1 MTQESTARTCLATAT
16 GQRGYCGRK
25 TLSAATTIADVTC
38 KDCGAAVRADQ
49 QAGILTPE
57 LTAAIA
63 C

>member
-1 MTQESTARTCLATAT
+1 MTQETTARTCLAGTT

-25 TLSAATTIADVTC
+25 TTSPATAIADVTC

-49 QAGILTPE
+49 HAGVLSPE

-63 C
+63 